1 MNRHQLVWY
10 NYIAQETWVDY
21 ILAKD
26 EQDAKEIAILW
37 IKRWVGHDNSFA
49 EQSIESLVEIGETE
63 YITREDVN

>member
-1 MNRHQLVWY
+1 MNRYQLVWY